1 MIPRPALLAVFAALA
16 VAAQGCNSRS
26 AGPTDPSS
34 SSGLNPAN
42 PNQEDVCLDP
52 DGNPLP
58 VAPES
63 LRVDLGEPTF
73 SDPTNV
79 TNPLFPIGT
88 LFRAVFYGRVEGA
101 PLRLE
106 TTLLSETRTLDVDG
120 QPVETLI
127 SQFVA

>member
-1 MIPRPALLAVFAALA
+1 MKPRFGVPAILVAAL

-52 DGNPLP
+52 AGNPLP

-63 LRVDLGEPTF
+63 QRVDLGTPTF
-73 SDPTNV
+73 A
-79 TNPLFPIGT
+79 G
-88 LFRAVFYGRVEGA
+88 
-101 PLRLE
+101 
-106 TTLLSETRTLDVDG
+106 
-120 QPVETLI
+120 
-127 SQFVA
+127 